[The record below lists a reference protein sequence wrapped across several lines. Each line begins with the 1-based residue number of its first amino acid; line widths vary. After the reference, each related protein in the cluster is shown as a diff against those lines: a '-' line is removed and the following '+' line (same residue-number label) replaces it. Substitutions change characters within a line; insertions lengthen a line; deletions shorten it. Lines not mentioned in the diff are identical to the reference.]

1 PSAERWRAA
10 ALEIERISN
19 HCGDLGGLSTDI
31 GYLFG
36 AAHFGRLRGAALNL
50 LLKIMGNR
58 FGRGLNRIG
67 GIGPRVPGIAPEDL
81 TAELGLLRAEVE
93 NAGTTLLDAPSVVA
107 RMQGTGRLL
116 PHTAKTLQ
124 FVGMVAR
131 ASGRDVD
138 ARRDFPSPACVESP
152 PAKVLLD
159 TGDVMAR
166 ARVRVMEMRAS
177 FDWLPGVLAG
187 ATPSGATA
195 SEVVFPAAG
204 RRLVVSVEEGW
215 RGEIVHAA
223 VVDGEGRITR
233 YKVVDPSFRNW
244 PGLSFAVRKNVISDF
259 PVCNKS
265 FNLSYSGSD
274 L

>member
-1 PSAERWRAA
+1 
-10 ALEIERISN
+10 
-19 HCGDLGGLSTDI
+19 
-31 GYLFG
+31 
-36 AAHFGRLRGAALNL
+36 
-50 LLKIMGNR
+50 M
-58 FGRGLNRIG
+58 
-67 GIGPRVPGIAPEDL
+67 
-81 TAELGLLRAEVE
+81 AELGRLRAEVE
-93 NAGTTLLDAPSVVA
+93 DVGTTLLDAPSVVA
-107 RMQGTGRLL
+107 RMEGTGRLL

-124 FVGMVAR
+124 FVGMAAR

-138 ARRDFPSPACVESP
+138 ARRDFPSPAYVESP

-166 ARVRVMEMRAS
+166 AQVRFMEMRAS
-177 FDWLPGVLAG
+177 FDWLSGILAVAMPPG
-187 ATPSGATA
+187 TIA
-195 SEVVFPAAG
+195 SEGVVPAAG

-223 VVDGEGRITR
+223 IVEGERRITR

-259 PVCNKS
+259 PLCNKS
-265 FNLSYSGSD
+265 FNLSYSGAD